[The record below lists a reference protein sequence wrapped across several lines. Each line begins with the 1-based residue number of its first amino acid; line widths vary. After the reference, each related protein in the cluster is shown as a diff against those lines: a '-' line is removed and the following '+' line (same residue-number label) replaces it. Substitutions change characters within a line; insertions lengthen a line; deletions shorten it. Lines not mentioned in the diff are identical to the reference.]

1 MRPGQGGN
9 GEQDGDKISKTRQ
22 TVAAAGPGRAG
33 VGCVGR
39 AEGPEAGRGGEGQG
53 QIWARLPQSP
63 VHTAVSPPQ
72 STVSLTLSR

>member
-39 AEGPEAGRGGEGQG
+39 AEGPEAGRGGEG
-53 QIWARLPQSP
+53 
-63 VHTAVSPPQ
+63 
-72 STVSLTLSR
+72 